1 MTYTFQEVVGI
12 GGYGEEKTY
21 ARCKS
26 IRRAVFVKN
35 DDRKGQILGSM
46 LGKYNILK
54 LLFPCCASDLI
65 CAVLFLPDFNMN
77 TLYIYIL
84 FCKFYTNE
92 PTKHSTRCT

>member
-46 LGKYNILK
+46 L
-54 LLFPCCASDLI
+54 
-65 CAVLFLPDFNMN
+65 DFNMN

-84 FCKFYTNE
+84 FFINLINILNE
-92 PTKHSTRCT
+92 ANPTDVILNALALEFVF